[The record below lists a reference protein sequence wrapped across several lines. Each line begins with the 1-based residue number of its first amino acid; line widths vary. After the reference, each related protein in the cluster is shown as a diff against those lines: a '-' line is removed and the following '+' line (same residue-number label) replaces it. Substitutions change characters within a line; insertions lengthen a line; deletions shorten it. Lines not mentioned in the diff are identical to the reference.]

1 MIIPYGQDN
10 SRHFSELFT
19 QSTNREELSDS
30 YASLLKNLDEKRTAE
45 LAAIQSSVKSSGNAL
60 EVSKDAWQ
68 REDAVNSDFHR
79 AAVDL
84 RLEYGRSRIALDAKD
99 EEDSRMVVRTP
110 EQLGRAV
117 SQYADE
123 LRNDLWQRSLARE
136 SEMARQISSG
146 TVTSL
151 ERIELREQVAAR
163 ELQDRMRVDQQVRDY
178 RDRLYN
184 EMLASQ
190 R

>member
-1 MIIPYGQDN
+1 
-10 SRHFSELFT
+10 
-19 QSTNREELSDS
+19 
-30 YASLLKNLDEKRTAE
+30 
-45 LAAIQSSVKSSGNAL
+45 
-60 EVSKDAWQ
+60 
-68 REDAVNSDFHR
+68 
-79 AAVDL
+79 
-84 RLEYGRSRIALDAKD
+84 
-99 EEDSRMVVRTP
+99 MVVRTP

-136 SEMARQISSG
+136 GEMARQISSG

>member
-1 MIIPYGQDN
+1 
-10 SRHFSELFT
+10 
-19 QSTNREELSDS
+19 
-30 YASLLKNLDEKRTAE
+30 
-45 LAAIQSSVKSSGNAL
+45 
-60 EVSKDAWQ
+60 
-68 REDAVNSDFHR
+68 
-79 AAVDL
+79 
-84 RLEYGRSRIALDAKD
+84 
-99 EEDSRMVVRTP
+99 MVVRTP

-123 LRNDLWQRSLARE
+123 LRNDLWLRSLARE
-136 SEMARQISSG
+136 NEMARQISSG